1 MIFNFNSYFKILN
14 YLFYFEQQNDSR
26 RYYTPTANEVAAIIV
41 GSDQD
46 RMNYGRVDTLDSN
59 PTTSARANHIA
70 HNIQPNNNSNLSFQ
84 SQINH
89 QQNTSYNIANQ
100 RQLNFSDHLPLTVSN
115 YSHISTRIPQI
126 NLTNVNIIQSFYI

>member
-1 MIFNFNSYFKILN
+1 MSQQLTDDHNNKRKSNEICKCGGTDHQRTSFLYCPLN
-14 YLFYFEQQNDSR
+14 KR
-26 RYYTPTANEVAAIIV
+26 R
-41 GSDQD
+41 
-46 RMNYGRVDTLDSN
+46 RVDTLDSN